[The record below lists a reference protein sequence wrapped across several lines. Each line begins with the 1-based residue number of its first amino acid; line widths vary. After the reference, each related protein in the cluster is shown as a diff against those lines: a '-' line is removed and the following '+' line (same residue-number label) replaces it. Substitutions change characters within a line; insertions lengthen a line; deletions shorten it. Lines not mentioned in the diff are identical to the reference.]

1 MIDFPIHR
9 FRPRLIDLRLYV
21 YQMAN
26 DHFGLSDD
34 LADLIRERCGELSA
48 QAIDGLDEEALRQ
61 ILGDRLPDT
70 LFVFSSSAAEQHPLL
85 RGLASDHTLV
95 DLLHKA
101 ASMEDIPVLYTGIQ
115 QISFDRDG
123 MVVMISYMD
132 QIYTLCR
139 RDGKPLTGHC
149 HDLHIGMQG
158 RVLSRSSSD
167 PIWEYHLY
175 DGYLMNEMETGSL
188 AVEWEF
194 PDIRDRDVIPQMF
207 DDPGEFEQHYPDLQH
222 GDAKAAALFLQ
233 NDPHAW
239 RVLDGYYH
247 DDPELAIEAV
257 TTNLVAYT
265 KLSRRLRDDR
275 DFTLSLLDSL
285 EEPGRLYPYLKD
297 ALQRDRE
304 IVDKCYLYC
313 PGALLRI
320 GVIHDR
326 EVFRRLFREALR
338 FDSSSYLELADASIR
353 ADRDFILELASYDWG
368 VILHSTPE
376 NYTDIHF
383 VEQVVSVYLAAE
395 AERRPSG
402 WEGDDLPF

>member
-21 YQMAN
+21 YQMSS
-26 DHFGLSDD
+26 DRFGLSED
-34 LADLIRERCGELSA
+34 LADLIRERCGEFSVR
-48 QAIDGLDEEALRQ
+48 AIDGLDEDGLREM
-61 ILGDRLPDT
+61 LGDCIPDS
-70 LFVFSSSAAEQHPLL
+70 LFVFSTSAKEQHPLL
-85 RGLASDHTLV
+85 KDLDSGHALA
-95 DLLHKA
+95 DLLRKA
-101 ASMEDIPVLYTGIQ
+101 DSGGELPILYTGIKQ
-115 QISFDRDG
+115 ASFDRDG
-123 MVVMISYMD
+123 MVVMISYLD

-139 RDGKPLTGHC
+139 RDGRPLTGHC
-149 HDLHIGMQG
+149 HDLDIGMQG

-167 PIWEYHLY
+167 PVWEYHLY
-175 DGYLMNEMETGSL
+175 DGYLMNEMETGAQ
-188 AVEWEF
+188 AVGWEF
-194 PDIRDRDVIPQMF
+194 PDIRDRDVVPQMF
-207 DDPGEFEQHYPDLQH
+207 DTHEEFEEHYPDLRPAN
-222 GDAKAAALFLQ
+222 GEATALFLQ
-233 NDPHAW
+233 NDTHAW
-239 RVLDGYYH
+239 RVLGGYYH
-247 DDPELAIEAV
+247 DDPDLATEAV
-257 TTNLVAYT
+257 NANLVAYT

-313 PGALLRI
+313 PGALYRI

-353 ADRDFILELASYDWG
+353 ADRDFILELATYDWG

>member
-48 QAIDGLDEEALRQ
+48 YAIDSLDEEALRQ

-70 LFVFSSSAAEQHPLL
+70 LFVFSTSAAEQHPLL
-85 RGLASDHTLV
+85 RDLASEHTLY
-95 DLLHKA
+95 DLLFK
-101 ASMEDIPVLYTGIQ
+101 SDFFEDSPVLYTGIQ
-115 QISFDRDG
+115 QVSFDRDG

-149 HDLHIGMQG
+149 HDLDIGMQG

-175 DGYLMNEMETGSL
+175 DGHLMNEMETGAL
-188 AVEWEF
+188 GVEWEF

-207 DDPGEFEQHYPDLQH
+207 EDPSEFAQYYPDLH
-222 GDAKAAALFLQ
+222 PGDAQATALFLH

-239 RVLDGYYH
+239 RVLDAYYH
-247 DDPELAIEAV
+247 DEPDLAIEAV
-257 TTNLVAYT
+257 NANLVAYT

-313 PGALLRI
+313 PGALRRI

-353 ADRDFILELASYDWG
+353 ADRDFILELASYDWE

-376 NYTDIHF
+376 IYTDIHF
-383 VEQVVSVYLAAE
+383 VEQVVSRYLVAE